1 MSQPFAICY
10 LHICKC
16 CFKRRIFWTTSI
28 DTKLNGAI
36 TFPHMEYPHLTIMN
50 SIDR

>member
-16 CFKRRIFWTTSI
+16 SFKRRIFWTTSI
-28 DTKLNGAI
+28 DTKLNSAI
-36 TFPHMEYPHLTIMN
+36 TFPHVEYPHLTIMN
-50 SIDR
+50 SINR